1 MWKILNRYDWFLNGA
16 ILVLAAASLL
26 AIASVSLRLFF
37 LQALWFAVAAC
48 IIFFLVQIDFRTVAN
63 YRWMIFS
70 CYVGGLLLLVATLL
84 FAPIINQ
91 SRSWL
96 ALGPFRLQ
104 PSEFMKVALILLAAY
119 FFARKHVGIAHVQN
133 LFVSFFYFFV
143 PTAIILIQPDWGSA
157 LVIVALWVGFLLVS
171 GIRWRHLGIGLV
183 VAAILGIL
191 SWQFFLQPY
200 QKERIV
206 GFFNPNYDPLGINY
220 SVIQSQIA
228 IGSAGFFGKGFHQG
242 TQTQLGYLPEPTN
255 DFVFAAF
262 VEEWGFLGGAV
273 VLAAFLFLIMRII
286 RIGLASADPF
296 SQFVCLGSAILFLT
310 EFVFNIGSNLALL
323 PVVGITFP
331 FLSYGGSSLLTKAV
345 LIGIIQ
351 SIALRK

>member
-1 MWKILNRYDWFLNGA
+1 MWSFLKRYDWFLNGA

-26 AIASVSLRLFF
+26 AIVSISLRLFF
-37 LQALWFAVAAC
+37 LQALWFGIAAG
-48 IIFFLVQIDFRTVAN
+48 IIFFLVQIDFRAVAN

-104 PSEFMKVALILLAAY
+104 PSEFIKVALILLAAY
-119 FFARKHVGIAHVQN
+119 FFARKHVGIAHVKN
-133 LFVSFFYFFV
+133 LLVSFFYFFA
-143 PTAIILIQPDWGSA
+143 PIAIILIQPDWGSG
-157 LVIVALWVGFLLVS
+157 LVIAALWVGFLLVS
-171 GIRWRHLGIGLV
+171 GIRWRHLGVGLAA
-183 VAAILGIL
+183 AAILGIL

-200 QKERIV
+200 QKERII

-228 IGSAGFFGKGFHQG
+228 IGSAGFFGKGFRQG

-273 VLAAFLFLIMRII
+273 VLAAFLFLVIRII
-286 RIGLASADPF
+286 RIGLASADTF

-310 EFVFNIGSNLALL
+310 EFVLNIGSNLALS
-323 PVVGITFP
+323 PVVGVTFP
-331 FLSYGGSSLLTKAV
+331 FLSYGGSSLLTKAI

-351 SIALRK
+351 SIALRR